1 MGAFGQHY
9 KVNVGYT
16 QSLRESDYT
25 CTIVSA
31 KEQVSKS
38 GKPMVAIELSVENNG
53 VIRYFLVDDR
63 SDPLRSMLSD
73 VRITRFFDCF
83 NIRRGL
89 FNFNAWIG
97 KKGLVHI
104 GKGKPDP
111 QGYVYPEVKK
121 LYTKEEA
128 KMIISGPEENDMIE
142 EEANIR
148 EAEYNRSV
156 DSAISATNKDEET
169 EEELNEAVEDI
180 F

>member
-1 MGAFGQHY
+1 MGRFGQHY

-16 QSLRESDYT
+16 QNLKEGDYYCVIISVVERE
-25 CTIVSA
+25 
-31 KEQVSKS
+31 SKS
-38 GKPMVAIELSVENNG
+38 GKPMAVVELSVENNG

-63 SDPLRSMLSD
+63 SDPVRSMLTD

-83 NIRRGL
+83 DIRRGL
-89 FNFNAWIG
+89 FNFSAWIG

-104 GKGKPDP
+104 AKGKPDQ

-128 KMIISGPEENDMIE
+128 KMIISGPEENDIIKE
-142 EEANIR
+142 ETDIR
-148 EAEYNRSV
+148 EREYNSNV
-156 DSAISATNKDEET
+156 DSAISATNNDEET
-169 EEELNEAVEDI
+169 EEELNEAVDDI